1 MKSIIKKGDLGSV
14 DEVLG
19 WDCRG
24 DNEEYEAIEKAQ
36 EAFDRI
42 KKELSLQKKTA
53 KESQQKYEELCRMTE
68 SYIKHLHAAEAE
80 NKKLKEALH
89 KIADCGCPL
98 VENEY
103 GYTSELPECRRIA
116 ESVL

>member
-1 MKSIIKKGDLGSV
+1 MKKDDSV
-14 DEVLG
+14 
-19 WDCRG
+19 W
-24 DNEEYEAIEKAQ
+24 
-36 EAFDRI
+36 
-42 KKELSLQKKTA
+42 A
-53 KESQQKYEELCRMTE
+53 KKYEELFRMTE

-80 NKKLKEALH
+80 NKRLKEALH

>member
-1 MKSIIKKGDLGSV
+1 MSNKTSSNTAFKMV
-14 DEVLG
+14 
-19 WDCRG
+19 
-24 DNEEYEAIEKAQ
+24 EEYINLGHDYRKSLAFEALNLIQEKLK
-36 EAFDRI
+36 DS
-42 KKELSLQKKTA
+42 KKKYDELF
-53 KESQQKYEELCRMTE
+53 RMTE

-80 NKKLKEALH
+80 NKRLKEALH